1 MLNKRLMACAEYVNG
16 GGVVCDIGTDHAHLP
31 IYLVENGI
39 CKTAYA
45 CDVAS
50 GPLESASKSVESAG
64 LGGSIRLIRSDGL
77 DSVPED
83 GISDIVIAG
92 MGGELIVDILSRAE
106 WIKDG
111 VNLVLQPNT
120 KEVLLIKWLYG
131 NGFRV
136 VSKKACIDGR
146 FTYIILKAAYTD
158 EDCQISEFDC
168 IAAGLD
174 QKDEASAAYI
184 KKHAD
189 RFLTAAKGMSE
200 SKDKEISA
208 EAERL
213 TALANSLLEYINT

>member
-16 GGVVCDIGTDHAHLP
+16 GGIVCDIGTDHAHLP

-50 GPLESASKSVESAG
+50 GPLESASKNVESAR
-64 LGGSIRLIRSDGL
+64 LGSSIRLIQSDGL

-83 GISDIVIAG
+83 GVSDIVIAG

-106 WIKDG
+106 WIKCG

-120 KEVLLIKWLYG
+120 KEALLIKWLYE
-131 NGFRV
+131 NGFQV

-146 FTYIILKAAYTD
+146 FTYIILKTAYIG
-158 EDCQISEFDC
+158 EACEISEFDC

-174 QKDEASAAYI
+174 PKDKASAAFI

-189 RFLTAAKGMSE
+189 RFLTAANGMTE
-200 SKDKEISA
+200 SKDREISA